1 MKRVLFACV
10 ENSNRSQM
18 AEAFARMHG
27 EGTVEPISAG
37 SRPSGS
43 VNPKAIAAMDEL
55 GYDLNR
61 HRSKGLDEIDGPFD
75 YVITMGCGEE
85 CPFVAAENR
94 EDWALPDPKDLPP
107 EQFHLVRDEIRRR
120 VEALVAEIR
129 GMDAASDV
137 SPVDTTAE
145 GQLE

>member
-18 AEAFARMHG
+18 AEAFARMQG
-27 EGTVEPISAG
+27 EGVVEPVSAG
-37 SRPSGS
+37 SRPSGR

-55 GYDLNR
+55 GYDLR
-61 HRSKGLDEIDGPFD
+61 GHRSKGLDAVDGPFD

-85 CPFVAAENR
+85 CPYVAAERR

-107 EQFHLVRDEIRRR
+107 EQFHLARDEIRRR
-120 VEALVAEIR
+120 VEALLAEIR
-129 GMDAASDV
+129 GANAATDA
-137 SPVDTTAE
+137 SPVDTTGE
-145 GQLE
+145 GLSE

>member
-27 EGTVEPISAG
+27 EGTLAPVSAG
-37 SRPSGS
+37 SRASGS

-55 GYDLNR
+55 GYDLR
-61 HRSKGLDEIDGPFD
+61 GHRSKGLDEVHGPFD
-75 YVITMGCGEE
+75 YVITMGCGEQ
-85 CPFVAAENR
+85 CPYVAAERR
-94 EDWALPDPKDLPP
+94 EDWALPDPKDLPA

-129 GMDAASDV
+129 KTDEAADV
-137 SPVDTTAE
+137 STVETTAE
-145 GQLE
+145 GRSE